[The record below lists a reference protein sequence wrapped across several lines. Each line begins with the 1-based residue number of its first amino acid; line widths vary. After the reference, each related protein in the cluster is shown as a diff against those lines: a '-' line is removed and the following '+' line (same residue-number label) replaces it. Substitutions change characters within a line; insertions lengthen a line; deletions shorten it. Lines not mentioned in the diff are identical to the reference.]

1 MTVKTVSTSVSV
13 AIFIIINYTDIIQVV
28 GNASVFREV
37 IVSISTNKMRAL
49 LLLLVI
55 LEIALS
61 ACNISNEIFN

>member
-28 GNASVFREV
+28 GNASVFRKV